1 MRIKWYWPAKMLG
14 LVKDISHE
22 YNDGAI
28 HTRVSAKAGD
38 IFFCLHPALPVV
50 LFILGFIISFFIRDK
65 SKKSIIKKVFNILII
80 ILLVYAVLLA
90 IGIAPYLE
98 FYPRGGG
105 FIDLT
110 VFENIVHG
118 IYTAITAF
126 ALWLGKTAGL
136 RLNKNKEK

>member
-28 HTRVSAKAGD
+28 HTSVSARAGD
-38 IFFCLHPALPVV
+38 IFFCLHLALPVV
-50 LFILGFIISFFIRDK
+50 LFIFGFIIAFLYRNRSV
-65 SKKSIIKKVFNILII
+65 KKVFNALII
-80 ILLVYAVLLA
+80 IMLVYAVLLA
-90 IGIAPYLE
+90 VGIAPYLE

-110 VFENIVHG
+110 VFENIVRG

-126 ALWLGKTAGL
+126 TLWLGKTAGF

>member
-28 HTRVSAKAGD
+28 HTSVSAKAGD
-38 IFFCLHPALPVV
+38 IFFCLHLALPVV
-50 LFILGFIISFFIRDK
+50 LFLLGLMITFFIRDK

-80 ILLVYAVLLA
+80 ILLVYAVFLA
-90 IGIAPYLE
+90 VGIAPYLE

-110 VFENIVHG
+110 VFENMIRG
-118 IYTAITAF
+118 TYTAITAF

>member
-28 HTRVSAKAGD
+28 HTSVSAKTGD
-38 IFFCLHPALPVV
+38 VFFCLYLALPVI
-50 LFILGFIISFFIRDK
+50 LFILGFIITFFIHDK
-65 SKKSIIKKVFNILII
+65 SKKSIIKKVFNFLII

-90 IGIAPYLE
+90 VGIAPYLE
-98 FYPRGGG
+98 FYPHGGG

-110 VFENIVHG
+110 VFENIVRG

-126 ALWLGKTAGL
+126 ALWLGKTAGSK
-136 RLNKNKEK
+136 LNKNKE